1 MTKAERE
8 NDPADT
14 FDGGYHLY
22 AEEAHRERVAK
33 NPGRISYAISQFELN
48 NIEFVLKNEQIG
60 HFHCKRK
67 SDGKLFQF
75 WAGTG
80 KILGYDRLRG
90 IHALINLLSR

>member
-8 NDPADT
+8 RDPSET

-22 AEEAHRERVAK
+22 AKEAHKKRVAK
-33 NPGRISYAISQFELN
+33 NSDRISYAISQFERN

-90 IHALINLLSR
+90 IHALLNLLSR

>member
-1 MTKAERE
+1 MNKKERE
-8 NDPADT
+8 ETPGES

-22 AEEAHRERVAK
+22 AKEKHKERVAK
-33 NPGRISYAISQFELN
+33 NSSRIEYAIKQFEMN
-48 NIEFVLKNEQIG
+48 NIEYTLKNAQNG

-80 KILGYDRLRG
+80 KILDYSNLRG
-90 IHALINLLSR
+90 INSFIRLLR